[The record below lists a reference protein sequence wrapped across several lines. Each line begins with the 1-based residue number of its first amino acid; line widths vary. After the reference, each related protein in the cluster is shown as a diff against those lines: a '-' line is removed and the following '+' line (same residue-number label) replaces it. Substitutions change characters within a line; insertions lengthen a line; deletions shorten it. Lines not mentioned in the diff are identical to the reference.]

1 MYGELFGLYIKPT
14 AMLRKVFFSFLSNI
28 TEASKH
34 VRSTRLNSKVH
45 LVGEV

>member
-1 MYGELFGLYIKPT
+1 MYRELFGLYIKPT
-14 AMLRKVFFSFLSNI
+14 TMLRKFFFFLSNI
-28 TEASKH
+28 TEVSKH